1 MAIVPM
7 VVKIPSA
14 VQGTFASVFVS
25 PRLLFVEL
33 FPSVTVTVLSLC
45 AVVIALFLAR
55 GALCWN
61 FFTGKIFG
69 KKQLPSGE
77 LEPQGG
83 IEPTPT
89 LHGNSGNFSSCNH
102 VEGSGPLHWHSFSNF
117 FWLG

>member
-1 MAIVPM
+1 MAIVVPM
-7 VVKIPSA
+7 VVVGGKA
-14 VQGTFASVFVS
+14 VQGTFTSVFAS
-25 PRLLFVEL
+25 PRLPFVEL
-33 FPSVTVTVLSLC
+33 FPSVTVKVLSLC

-89 LHGNSGNFSSCNH
+89 LHGSSGNFSSCNP
-102 VEGSGPLHWHSFSNF
+102 VNPRPE
-117 FWLG
+117 